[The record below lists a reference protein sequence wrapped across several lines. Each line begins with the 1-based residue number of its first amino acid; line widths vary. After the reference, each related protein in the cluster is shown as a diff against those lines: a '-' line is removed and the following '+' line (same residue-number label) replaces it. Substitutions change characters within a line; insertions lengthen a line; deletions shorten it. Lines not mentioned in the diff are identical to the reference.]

1 MPNVLEDETEQISTA
16 FFRAPLVQYFFLF
29 ILLIVLAYLVLHN
42 LNGQPDKPPVG
53 THVIAMPA
61 PPVKGIPKVSLTPK
75 SGAVRVYESR
85 AKIKLDLPAEIAKD
99 DNQQVIESTQ
109 VKADDH
115 PQTVTTIINAETGE
129 TQTLVRRDPLPWLA
143 WDYRGSIGAY
153 TGLKN
158 GEPAVRV
165 EAKQNLFQT
174 KAVHV
179 GVVASVDQRASGQQD
194 YFVGVGAEYRW

>member
-1 MPNVLEDETEQISTA
+1 MDTEIS
-16 FFRAPLVQYFFLF
+16 FHRSPLVQGFFLF
-29 ILLIVLAYLVLHN
+29 ILVAILVALVLHN
-42 LNGQPDKPPVG
+42 FNQSSMNPPVG
-53 THVIAMPA
+53 KHVAAIPA
-61 PPVKGIPKVSLTPK
+61 PPVKDIPKVALKPK
-75 SGAVRVYESR
+75 SGSVRIYASR

-153 TGLKN
+153 AGIKN

-165 EAKQNLFQT
+165 EAKQNLIQL

-179 GVVASVDQRASGQQD
+179 GVVASLDQRASGQQD